1 MEGPLMLSHWCI
13 IIDYMIQNQIRVDT
27 SLIYGIEAIFT
38 SVYQNSI
45 MFTSFFMSDQF
56 ERCNMFNVDIY
67 KVTSGL

>member
-1 MEGPLMLSHWCI
+1 
-13 IIDYMIQNQIRVDT
+13 MIQNQMRVDT

-67 KVTSGL
+67 KVTSGV